1 MIYVPHVLELLLRRY
16 LHDIC
21 PSCTGASVGTYMIYV
36 PHVLELLLRKYLHD
50 ICPSCTGASV
60 EEVLT

>member
-21 PSCTGASVGTYMIYV
+21 PA
-36 PHVLELLLRKYLHD
+36 
-50 ICPSCTGASV
+50 CTGASV